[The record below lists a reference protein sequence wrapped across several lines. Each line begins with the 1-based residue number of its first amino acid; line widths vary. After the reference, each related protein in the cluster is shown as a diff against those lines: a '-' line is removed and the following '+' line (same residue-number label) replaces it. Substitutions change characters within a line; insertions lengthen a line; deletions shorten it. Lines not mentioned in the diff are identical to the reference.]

1 MARHRTALVVNSSPH
16 EPSIT
21 TRFCDIFTDNFGPR
35 YTRRLDLHKEPPPY
49 SNGTY
54 DNDNTKWQKHVI
66 DADVLFIATPTYWF
80 NIPSILKAFIE
91 DLAAIDEI
99 LWEGD
104 RYAVIA
110 IHAPEG
116 GEIGALNALMPALNM
131 LGFTLPGNGFVY
143 YRSAAD
149 DWAWNDLGEV
159 AKRVRF
165 DD

>member
-1 MARHRTALVVNSSPH
+1 MARHKTALVINSSPH

-21 TRFCDIFTDNFGPR
+21 TRFCDIFANSFGPR
-35 YTRRLDLHKEPPPY
+35 YTTRLDLHKEPPPH

-54 DNDNTKWQKHVI
+54 DNGNTKWQKHVI
-66 DADVLFIATPTYWF
+66 ESDVLFIGTPTYWF
-80 NIPSILKAFIE
+80 NVPSILKAFID

-104 RYAVIA
+104 RSAVLA

-116 GEIGALNALMPALNM
+116 GEIGAVNALMPALNM

-143 YRSAAD
+143 YRDSGD
-149 DWAWNDLGEV
+149 DWAWNDLSEV

-165 DD
+165 D